1 MDEASLSSLSD
12 SLAGSLGETLDE
24 DGLVALFQSV
34 TGLTVDDRPE
44 AVTAYE
50 AALQASLDPSQSGL
64 EMRPGGW
71 VVDLKA
77 STAKFAVSAAVL
89 TGVMV
94 ASGYDQIPAYVL
106 PAVLPLLFDVE
117 RAKLN
122 RGDRKLLVELRTA
135 LGRSFGQPADID
147 ALYDR
152 LPARVRDHVPPT
164 DFADFIE
171 KLVTAGEAEE
181 LADDRVALREDSEV
195 ASHQFQ
201 VRPRH
206 HRWWEIRA
214 NHRPGPSR
222 SLRRPHRFP
231 DSTTLVSGDAAMSTA
246 RASPPCPARARA
258 MASAVRPLPAS
269 TTTGRPLSRLL
280 AMSV

>member
-44 AVTAYE
+44 AVAAYE
-50 AALQASLDPSQSGL
+50 AALQASLDPSPSEL
-64 EMRPGGW
+64 EMRPGAW

-135 LGRSFGQPADID
+135 LGRSFGEPADID

-181 LADDRVALREDSEV
+181 LADDRVALREAPKWLHIS
-195 ASHQFQ
+195 FK
-201 VRPRH
+201 
-206 HRWWEIRA
+206 
-214 NHRPGPSR
+214 
-222 SLRRPHRFP
+222 
-231 DSTTLVSGDAAMSTA
+231 
-246 RASPPCPARARA
+246 
-258 MASAVRPLPAS
+258 
-269 TTTGRPLSRLL
+269 
-280 AMSV
+280 

>member
-1 MDEASLSSLSD
+1 MDEASLTSLSD
-12 SLAGSLGETLDE
+12 SLEGSLGEALDE

-34 TGLTVDDRPE
+34 TGLTVDDQPD

-50 AALQASLDPSQSGL
+50 TALQASLDDPSQSTL

-135 LGRSFGQPADID
+135 LGRSFGEPADID

-171 KLVTAGEAEE
+171 KLVHKGLGFE
-181 LADDRVALREDSEV
+181 S
-195 ASHQFQ
+195 
-201 VRPRH
+201 
-206 HRWWEIRA
+206 
-214 NHRPGPSR
+214 
-222 SLRRPHRFP
+222 FP
-231 DSTTLVSGDAAMSTA
+231 DA
-246 RASPPCPARARA
+246 RRGGWT
-258 MASAVRPLPAS
+258 VKL
-269 TTTGRPLSRLL
+269 TG
-280 AMSV
+280 AF

>member
-1 MDEASLSSLSD
+1 MDESSLSSLSD

-34 TGLTVDDRPE
+34 TGLTVDDQPE

-50 AALQASLDPSQSGL
+50 AALQASLDPSSGL

-181 LADDRVALREDSEV
+181 LADDRVALREAPKWLHIS
-195 ASHQFQ
+195 FK
-201 VRPRH
+201 
-206 HRWWEIRA
+206 
-214 NHRPGPSR
+214 
-222 SLRRPHRFP
+222 
-231 DSTTLVSGDAAMSTA
+231 
-246 RASPPCPARARA
+246 
-258 MASAVRPLPAS
+258 
-269 TTTGRPLSRLL
+269 
-280 AMSV
+280 

>member
-1 MDEASLSSLSD
+1 MSMDEASLSSLSD

-34 TGLTVDDRPE
+34 TGLTVDDQPE

-50 AALQASLDPSQSGL
+50 AALQASLDPSQSAL

-94 ASGYDQIPAYVL
+94 SSGYDQIPAYVL

-122 RGDRKLLVELRTA
+122 RGDRKLLVELRAA
-135 LGRSFGQPADID
+135 LGRSFGRPAEID
-147 ALYDR
+147 ALYER
-152 LPARVRDHVPPT
+152 LPAHVRDHVPPT
-164 DFADFIE
+164 DFADFVE
-171 KLVTAGEAEE
+171 KLVNAGEAEE
-181 LADDRVALREDSEV
+181 LADDRVALREAPKWLHIS
-195 ASHQFQ
+195 FK
-201 VRPRH
+201 
-206 HRWWEIRA
+206 
-214 NHRPGPSR
+214 
-222 SLRRPHRFP
+222 
-231 DSTTLVSGDAAMSTA
+231 
-246 RASPPCPARARA
+246 
-258 MASAVRPLPAS
+258 
-269 TTTGRPLSRLL
+269 
-280 AMSV
+280 